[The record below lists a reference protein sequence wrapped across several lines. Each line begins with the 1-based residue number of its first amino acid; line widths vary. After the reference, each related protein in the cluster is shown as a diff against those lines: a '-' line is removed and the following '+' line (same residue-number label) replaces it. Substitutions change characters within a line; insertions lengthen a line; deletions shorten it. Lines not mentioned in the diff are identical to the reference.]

1 MSRYIIGLMPKKGK
15 HREPKTLS
23 QVNDLI
29 DKTDARIILLA
40 MSERERDKKIF
51 ILERERDKKKFILMK
66 KKQYNF
72 FVVEITRENKIIE
85 DDIRKSV
92 YTTLENIE
100 NIESVEYM
108 SITVQC

>member
-1 MSRYIIGLMPKKGK
+1 MSRYIIGLMPKNGE
-15 HREPKTLS
+15 HRKPKTLS

-40 MSERERDKKIF
+40 MSERERDKKIG
-51 ILERERDKKKFILMK
+51 ILTRKE
-66 KKQYNF
+66 QYNF
-72 FVVEITRENKIIE
+72 FVVEITRKNRIIE
-85 DDIRKSV
+85 EDIRKSV

-100 NIESVEYM
+100 NIEKVEYL